1 MSDYMQRGKNQVMY
15 NFPPKATFSNP
26 KHNLIEISDVMFGD
40 QMEITSEEELIEYV
54 HASLN
59 AWESGIAGGGLPP
72 ASRDRWVIAE
82 PETVYAKI
90 FPRVFECM
98 ECGKV
103 HDYSEERLDDL
114 ERNGIDCQRGSCE
127 GNLTQI
133 HHVGVCPSCSE
144 ISSIDVPGCDD
155 HGWAYIK
162 LDDRAD
168 RYQEFKW
175 RCGACNGAAVQ
186 NDFRAF
192 CECGEYMEITVH
204 SASKAMNIHDFTRV
218 DLGKD
223 NVYQSNLRS
232 DEEIDPLVIGAYLG
246 EFNHPETTL
255 REMVQ
260 KDGMSSIDPDAV
272 DIDDPE
278 AIEAAKQML
287 GQVGGEDEPELVRA
301 SVKQKVGDVDPPEN
315 MRRYIQLHEIMEQE
329 SAREDATP
337 REEQLMDQMGIL
349 DIGITSEFP
358 LLKGVYGYHRT
369 FNDQEDD
376 KPTPAVRTFPQI
388 KVEDGDW
395 RTPIY
400 TTRSKTEAAIV
411 QLDPCAIGHWL
422 SEAGY
427 DIEDTRNMDLS
438 DARAT
443 LYAAM
448 EPVEPYSTDVET
460 GDQYNEVTRAVH
472 RLLHTS
478 SHLLMQRASVHS
490 GIEETSFAEYL
501 FTEALAFAIYSNNT
515 ENYTAGGLFT
525 LIDRNLDDWLLS
537 TLNQG
542 ERCMYDSTCAEIRGG
557 SCHACSHI
565 SEIGCQ
571 HFNKNLSRID
581 LYGERIAKDAP
592 TGFWELTG
600 GLGSTSS

>member
-1 MSDYMQRGKNQVMY
+1 MTNHMQRGKKQVMY

-26 KHNLIEISDVMFGD
+26 KHNLIEISDTMFGEKMD
-40 QMEITSEEELIEYV
+40 ISSEQELIDYV
-54 HASLN
+54 HANLSS
-59 AWESGIAGGGLPP
+59 WEGGVADDSVPSP
-72 ASRDRWVIAE
+72 SRDQWVIAD
-82 PETVYAKI
+82 PERVYAEI

-98 ECGKV
+98 DCGKI
-103 HDYSEERLDDL
+103 HDYSGKRITGLEE
-114 ERNGIDCQRGSCE
+114 NGQDCQRNGCD

-133 HHVGVCPSCSE
+133 HHVGVCPSCSD
-144 ISSIDVPGCDD
+144 ISSINVPSCDD
-155 HGWAYIK
+155 HGWSYVK

-168 RYQEFKW
+168 RYQNFKW
-175 RCGACNGAAVQ
+175 RCGACNGAVIKEGIH
-186 NDFRAF
+186 AF
-192 CECGEYMEITVH
+192 CDCGEYMDVTVH
-204 SASKAMNIHDFTRV
+204 SASKAMNIHDLTRV
-218 DLGKD
+218 DLGTN
-223 NVYQSNLRS
+223 NVYQSDLRS

-246 EFNHPETTL
+246 EFDHPETTL

-260 KDGMSSIDPDAV
+260 KDGVSGIDYDDLDA
-272 DIDDPE
+272 DDPE
-278 AIEAAKQML
+278 VIEGIKDAL
-287 GQVGGEDEPELVRA
+287 GQIGGGENPELVRR
-301 SVKQKVGDVDPPEN
+301 SVENKVGGVEPTEN

-329 SAREDATP
+329 SAREDAST
-337 REEQLMDQMGIL
+337 REKQLMDQMGIL
-349 DIGITSEFP
+349 DIGVTSEFP

-369 FNDQEDD
+369 FNEQEDD
-376 KPTPAVRTFPQI
+376 KPTPAVRTFPPI

-411 QLDPCAIGHWL
+411 QLDPRAVGHWL

-427 DIEDTRNMDLS
+427 NIADTQDMDLPE
-438 DARAT
+438 ARAT

-460 GDQYNEVTRAVH
+460 NEKYNEVTRAVH
-472 RLLHTS
+472 RLLHTM

-501 FTEALAFAIYSNNT
+501 FTDALATAIYSNNT
-515 ENYTAGGLFT
+515 QNYTAGGLFT
-525 LIDRNLDDWLLS
+525 LTDRNLDDWLLS

-557 SCHACSHI
+557 ACHACLHI

-581 LYGERIAKDAP
+581 LYGERIAKDAA
-592 TGFWELTG
+592 TGFWKLTG
-600 GLGSTSS
+600 GLGST

>member
-1 MSDYMQRGKNQVMY
+1 MTNHMQRGKKQVMY

-26 KHNLIEISDVMFGD
+26 KHNLIEISDTMFGEEMD
-40 QMEITSEEELIEYV
+40 ISSEQEMIDYV
-54 HASLN
+54 HANLSS
-59 AWESGIAGGGLPP
+59 WEGGVAGGTLPSP
-72 ASRDRWVIAE
+72 SRDKWVIAD
-82 PETVYAKI
+82 PERVYAQI

-98 ECGKV
+98 ECGKI
-103 HDYSEERLDDL
+103 HDYSDNRITGL
-114 ERNGIDCQRGSCE
+114 ENNGHDCQRNSCD

-133 HHVGVCPSCSE
+133 HHVGVCPSCSD
-144 ISSIDVPGCDD
+144 ISSINVPSCDE
-155 HGWAYIK
+155 HGWSFVK

-168 RYQEFKW
+168 RYQNFKW
-175 RCGACNGAAVQ
+175 RCGACNGAVI
-186 NDFRAF
+186 REGIHAF
-192 CECGEYMEITVH
+192 CECGEYMDVTVH
-204 SASKAMNIHDFTRV
+204 SASKAMNIHDLTRV
-218 DLGKD
+218 DLGTN
-223 NVYQSNLRS
+223 NVYQTDLRS
-232 DEEIDPLVIGAYLG
+232 EEEIDPLVIGAYLG

-260 KDGMSSIDPDAV
+260 KEGVSGIDYDDLDA
-272 DIDDPE
+272 DDPE
-278 AIEAAKQML
+278 VIEGVKEAL
-287 GQVGGEDEPELVRA
+287 GQIGGGEDPELVRR
-301 SVKQKVGDVDPPEN
+301 SVENKVGDVEPTES
-315 MRRYIQLHEIMEQE
+315 MRRYIQLREIMDRE
-329 SAREDATP
+329 SARDDASA
-337 REEQLMDQMGIL
+337 REEQLMDQIGIL
-349 DIGITSEFP
+349 DIGVTSEFP

-369 FNDQEDD
+369 FNEQEDD

-411 QLDPCAIGHWL
+411 RLDPRAVGHWL

-427 DIEDTRNMDLS
+427 NIDDTKAMDLPE
-438 DARAT
+438 ARAI

-460 GDQYNEVTRAVH
+460 NEKYNEVTRAVH
-472 RLLHTS
+472 RLLHTI

-501 FTEALAFAIYSNNT
+501 FTDGLATAIYSNNT
-515 ENYTAGGLFT
+515 QNYTAGGLFT

-557 SCHACSHI
+557 ACHACLHI

-571 HFNKNLSRID
+571 HFNKNLSRAD
-581 LYGERIAKDAP
+581 LYGERIARDAP
-592 TGFWELTG
+592 SGFWKLTG
-600 GLGSTSS
+600 GLGSA

>member
-1 MSDYMQRGKNQVMY
+1 MTNHMERGKKQVMY

-26 KHNLIEISDVMFGD
+26 KHNLIEISELMFGEKMD
-40 QMEITSEEELIEYV
+40 ISSEQEMIDYV
-54 HASLN
+54 HANLNSWEGGVADNSLP
-59 AWESGIAGGGLPP
+59 SP
-72 ASRDRWVIAE
+72 SRDQWVIAD
-82 PETVYAKI
+82 PERVYSKI

-98 ECGKV
+98 DCGKI
-103 HDYSEERLDDL
+103 HDYSGKRITGL
-114 ERNGIDCQRGSCE
+114 EKNGHDCQRNGCD

-133 HHVGVCPSCSE
+133 HHVGVCPSCSD
-144 ISSIDVPGCDD
+144 ISSINVPSCDD
-155 HGWAYIK
+155 HEWSYVK

-168 RYQEFKW
+168 RYQNFKW
-175 RCGACNGAAVQ
+175 RCGACNGGVI
-186 NDFRAF
+186 REGIHAF
-192 CECGEYMEITVH
+192 CDCGEYMDVTVH
-204 SASKAMNIHDFTRV
+204 SASKAMNIHDLTRV
-218 DLGKD
+218 DLGTN
-223 NVYQSNLRS
+223 NVYQSDLRS

-246 EFNHPETTL
+246 EFDHPETTL

-260 KDGMSSIDPDAV
+260 KDGVSGIDYDDLDA
-272 DIDDPE
+272 DDPE
-278 AIEAAKQML
+278 VIEGVKEAL
-287 GQVGGEDEPELVRA
+287 GQIGGGEDPALVRK
-301 SVKQKVGDVDPPEN
+301 SVEDKVGDVEPTEN

-329 SAREDATP
+329 SAREDAST

-349 DIGITSEFP
+349 DIGVTSEFP

-369 FNDQEDD
+369 FNEQEDD

-388 KVEDGDW
+388 KIEDGDW

-411 QLDPCAIGHWL
+411 QLDPREVGHWL
-422 SEAGY
+422 SGAGY
-427 DIEDTRNMDLS
+427 NITDTQDMDLPE
-438 DARAT
+438 ARAT

-460 GDQYNEVTRAVH
+460 NEKYNEVTRAVH
-472 RLLHTS
+472 RLLHTM

-501 FTEALAFAIYSNNT
+501 FTDGLATAIYSNNA
-515 ENYTAGGLFT
+515 ESFTAGGLFT

-557 SCHACSHI
+557 ACHACLHI

-592 TGFWELTG
+592 TGFWKLTG
-600 GLGSTSS
+600 GLGST

>member
-1 MSDYMQRGKNQVMY
+1 MTNHMQRGKKQVMY

-26 KHNLIEISDVMFGD
+26 KHNLIEISDTMFGEEMD
-40 QMEITSEEELIEYV
+40 ISSEQEMIDYV
-54 HASLN
+54 HGHLSSWPGGVADDSLP
-59 AWESGIAGGGLPP
+59 SPT
-72 ASRDRWVIAE
+72 RDQWVIAD
-82 PETVYAKI
+82 PERVYAEI

-98 ECGKV
+98 DCGKI
-103 HDYSEERLDDL
+103 HDYSGNRITGL
-114 ERNGIDCQRGSCE
+114 EKNGHNCQRNGCD

-133 HHVGVCPSCSE
+133 HHVGVCPSCSD
-144 ISSIDVPGCDD
+144 ISSINVPSCDD
-155 HGWAYIK
+155 HGWSYVK

-168 RYQEFKW
+168 RYQNFKW
-175 RCGACNGAAVQ
+175 RCGACNGAVI
-186 NDFRAF
+186 REGIHAF
-192 CECGEYMEITVH
+192 CDCGEYMDVTVH
-204 SASKAMNIHDFTRV
+204 SASKAMNIHDLTRV
-218 DLGKD
+218 DLGKN
-223 NVYQSNLRS
+223 NVYQTDLRS

-246 EFNHPETTL
+246 EFDHPETTL

-260 KDGMSSIDPDAV
+260 KDGVSGIDYDDLDAN
-272 DIDDPE
+272 DPE
-278 AIEAAKQML
+278 VIEGVKEAL
-287 GQVGGEDEPELVRA
+287 GQIGGGEDPELVRK
-301 SVKQKVGDVDPPEN
+301 SVEDKVGDVEPTEN

-329 SAREDATP
+329 SAREDAST
-337 REEQLMDQMGIL
+337 RENQLMDQMGIH

-369 FNDQEDD
+369 FNEQEDD

-388 KVEDGDW
+388 KLEDGDW

-400 TTRSKTEAAIV
+400 TTKSKTEAAIV
-411 QLDPCAIGHWL
+411 QLDPRAVGHWL

-427 DIEDTRNMDLS
+427 NITDTQDMGLPE
-438 DARAT
+438 ARAT

-460 GDQYNEVTRAVH
+460 NEKYNEVTRAVH
-472 RLLHTS
+472 RLLHTM

-501 FTEALAFAIYSNNT
+501 FTGGLATAIYSNNT
-515 ENYTAGGLFT
+515 QNYTAGGLFT

-557 SCHACSHI
+557 ACHACLHI

-581 LYGERIAKDAP
+581 LYGERIAKEAP
-592 TGFWELTG
+592 TGFWKLTG
-600 GLGSTSS
+600 GLGST

>member
-1 MSDYMQRGKNQVMY
+1 MTNHMQRGKKQVMY

-26 KHNLIEISDVMFGD
+26 KHNLIEISDTMFGEKMD
-40 QMEITSEEELIEYV
+40 ISSEQELIDYV
-54 HASLN
+54 HAKLN
-59 AWESGIAGGGLPP
+59 SWEGGVADNSVPSP
-72 ASRDRWVIAE
+72 TRDQWVIAD
-82 PETVYAKI
+82 PERVYAEI

-98 ECGKV
+98 DCGKI
-103 HDYSEERLDDL
+103 HDYSGNRITGL
-114 ERNGIDCQRGSCE
+114 EDSGQNCQRNGCD

-133 HHVGVCPSCSE
+133 HHVGVCPSCSD
-144 ISSIDVPGCDD
+144 ISSINVPSCDD
-155 HGWAYIK
+155 HGWSYVK

-168 RYQEFKW
+168 RYQNFKW
-175 RCGACNGAAVQ
+175 RCGACNGAVIKEGIH
-186 NDFRAF
+186 AF
-192 CECGEYMEITVH
+192 CDCGEYMDVTVH
-204 SASKAMNIHDFTRV
+204 SASKAMNIHDLTRV
-218 DLGKD
+218 DLGTN
-223 NVYQSNLRS
+223 NVYQSDLRS

-246 EFNHPETTL
+246 EFEHPETTL

-260 KDGMSSIDPDAV
+260 KDGVSGIDYDDLDA
-272 DIDDPE
+272 DDPE
-278 AIEAAKQML
+278 VIEGVKEAL
-287 GQVGGEDEPELVRA
+287 GQIGGGEDPELVRR
-301 SVKQKVGDVDPPEN
+301 SVKNKVGDVEPTEN

-329 SAREDATP
+329 SAREDAST

-349 DIGITSEFP
+349 DIGVTSEFP

-369 FNDQEDD
+369 FNEQEDD
-376 KPTPAVRTFPQI
+376 KLTPAVRTFPPI

-411 QLDPCAIGHWL
+411 QLDPCAVGHWL

-427 DIEDTRNMDLS
+427 NIADTQDMDLPE
-438 DARAT
+438 ARAT

-460 GDQYNEVTRAVH
+460 NEKYNEVTRAVH
-472 RLLHTS
+472 RLLHTM

-501 FTEALAFAIYSNNT
+501 FTDALATAIYSNNT
-515 ENYTAGGLFT
+515 QNYTAGGLFT
-525 LIDRNLDDWLLS
+525 LTDRNLDDWLLS

-557 SCHACSHI
+557 ACHACLHI

-581 LYGERIAKDAP
+581 LYGERIAKNAP
-592 TGFWELTG
+592 TGFWKLTG
-600 GLGSTSS
+600 GLGST

>member
-1 MSDYMQRGKNQVMY
+1 MSNDMQRGKNQVMY
-15 NFPPKATFSNP
+15 SFPPKATFSNP
-26 KHNLIEISDVMFGD
+26 KHNLIEISDIMFGD
-40 QMEITSEEELIEYV
+40 PMEISSEGELIEYV
-54 HASLN
+54 HNRLS
-59 AWESGIAGGGLPP
+59 AWEGGIGGHGLPSP
-72 ASRDRWVIAE
+72 TRDKWVIAE
-82 PETVYAKI
+82 PETVYSKI

-98 ECGKV
+98 DCGKV
-103 HDYSEERLDDL
+103 HDYSDERIDDL
-114 ERNGIDCQRGSCE
+114 EANGLDCKRSSCE
-127 GNLTQI
+127 GKLTQI
-133 HHVGVCPSCSE
+133 HHVGVCPSCSR
-144 ISSIDVPGCDD
+144 INSIEVPACDK
-155 HGWAYIK
+155 HGWSYVK

-175 RCGACNGAAVQ
+175 RCGACSDTLIQ
-186 NDFRAF
+186 DDFRAF

-218 DLGKD
+218 DLGKN
-223 NVYQSNLRS
+223 NVYQSNLQS
-232 DEEIDPLVIGAYLG
+232 ENEIDPLVIGAYLE
-246 EFNHPETTL
+246 EFDHPETTL

-260 KDGMSSIDPDAV
+260 KDGMSNIDTDAIDV
-272 DIDDPE
+272 DDPE
-278 AIEAAKQML
+278 AIEAAKQMF
-287 GQVGGEDEPELVRA
+287 GQIGGDAAPELVREA
-301 SVKQKVGDVDPPEN
+301 VKQKVGDVDPPEN
-315 MRRYIQLHEIMEQE
+315 MRRYIQLQEIMEQE
-329 SAREDATP
+329 SARQKAST
-337 REEQLMDQMGIL
+337 REKQLMDKMGIQ

-411 QLDPCAIGHWL
+411 KLDPRAIGHWL

-427 DIEDTRNMDLS
+427 NIEDTQDMDLS

-443 LYAAM
+443 LYAEM
-448 EPVEPYSTDVET
+448 EPVEAYSTDVET
-460 GDQYNEVTRAVH
+460 DDRYTDITRAVH
-472 RLLHTS
+472 RLLHTT
-478 SHLLMQRASVHS
+478 SHLMMQRASVHS

-525 LIDRNLDDWLLS
+525 LINRNLDDWLLS
-537 TLNQG
+537 TLNRG

-557 SCHACSHI
+557 ACHACLHI

-581 LYGERIAKDAP
+581 LYGDRIAKEVP
-592 TGFWELTG
+592 PGFWKLTG
-600 GLGSTSS
+600 GLGAQSS

>member
-1 MSDYMQRGKNQVMY
+1 
-15 NFPPKATFSNP
+15 
-26 KHNLIEISDVMFGD
+26 
-40 QMEITSEEELIEYV
+40 
-54 HASLN
+54 
-59 AWESGIAGGGLPP
+59 
-72 ASRDRWVIAE
+72 
-82 PETVYAKI
+82 
-90 FPRVFECM
+90 
-98 ECGKV
+98 
-103 HDYSEERLDDL
+103 
-114 ERNGIDCQRGSCE
+114 
-127 GNLTQI
+127 
-133 HHVGVCPSCSE
+133 
-144 ISSIDVPGCDD
+144 
-155 HGWAYIK
+155 
-162 LDDRAD
+162 
-168 RYQEFKW
+168 
-175 RCGACNGAAVQ
+175 
-186 NDFRAF
+186 
-192 CECGEYMEITVH
+192 
-204 SASKAMNIHDFTRV
+204 
-218 DLGKD
+218 
-223 NVYQSNLRS
+223 
-232 DEEIDPLVIGAYLG
+232 
-246 EFNHPETTL
+246 
-255 REMVQ
+255 
-260 KDGMSSIDPDAV
+260 
-272 DIDDPE
+272 
-278 AIEAAKQML
+278 
-287 GQVGGEDEPELVRA
+287 
-301 SVKQKVGDVDPPEN
+301 
-315 MRRYIQLHEIMEQE
+315 MEQE

-411 QLDPCAIGHWL
+411 QLDPRAIGHWL

-427 DIEDTRNMDLS
+427 DIEDTRDMDLS

-460 GDQYNEVTRAVH
+460 DDQYNEVTRAVH

-557 SCHACSHI
+557 SCHACLHI

-592 TGFWELTG
+592 AGFWKLTG